1 MYRPRLYQ
9 QSSSLATSTVLI
21 ELFLDLWGIWLGE
34 SECHESGLALSGALS
49 QLVNVCEFSEPL
61 VVQDLLQLGSL
72 VTALLKQ
79 LYLKDTHR
87 LIYKRIMVI
96 VVIRSIKWYVVLTLA

>member
-1 MYRPRLYQ
+1 M
-9 QSSSLATSTVLI
+9 
-21 ELFLDLWGIWLGE
+21 
-34 SECHESGLALSGALS
+34 
-49 QLVNVCEFSEPL
+49 
-61 VVQDLLQLGSL
+61 VQDLLQLGSL

-87 LIYKRIMVI
+87 LIYKRMMVI